1 MKARYVI
8 GLGATAILFVIGYF
22 ALVSSTVQ
30 YADLDRAERLGKT
43 VQVVGTW
50 VSEKGCSYDAQSNT
64 FRFVL
69 QDEKGR
75 RIPVELNGAKPNN
88 FEIAVSVVV
97 KGQVDNGVL
106 KASNILTKCPSK
118 YEAQAKDPATT

>member
-1 MKARYVI
+1 MKVRYLI
-8 GLGATAILFVIGYF
+8 GIGAVAILFVIGYF

-50 VSEKGCSYDAQSNT
+50 VSEKGSSYDAQSNT

-118 YEAQAKDPATT
+118 YEAQAKDPATI